1 MDTGQRH
8 YVCPGGHRL
17 IGSGL
22 WNRVKQ
28 FWRALFAPE
37 LTGAQRAELQS
48 QLTPPEYALF
58 CRFDRG
64 EQWHSYQVM
73 RTLKAAG
80 HTEPDL
86 LAAALLHDVGKTQS
100 PLSLWDRSLIV
111 MMMKAAPGKTAV
123 WGQGALSGWQR
134 PFVVKAQHPEWGA
147 QMTQAAGSTPLVVNL
162 IRRHQD
168 DLPETAVTA
177 EDALLRL
184 LQWADD
190 QH

>member
-1 MDTGQRH
+1 MDTGQCH
-8 YVCPGGHRL
+8 YVRPGGHRL

-22 WNRVKQ
+22 WYRIKQ
-28 FWRALFAPE
+28 FWRAWFAPE
-37 LTGAQRAELQS
+37 LTGAQREAVQS
-48 QLTPPEYALF
+48 QLTAPEYALF
-58 CRFDRG
+58 CRFDGG

-73 RTLKAAG
+73 CTLKAAG
-80 HTEPDL
+80 HIEPDL

-100 PLSLWDRSLIV
+100 PLSVWDRSLIV
-111 MMMKAAPGKTAV
+111 VMKKAAPGKTAV
-123 WGQGALSGWQR
+123 WGQGSLSGWQR

-147 QMTQAAGSTPLVVNL
+147 QMAEAAGSSQGVVSL

-168 DLPETAVTA
+168 ELPETAVTA
-177 EDALLRL
+177 EDNLLRL